1 MIDLEINKIAKDI
14 KDIKI
19 QGASKIE
26 AAAINAIEKYIQKTN
41 KYGKEFIDEL
51 IENIN
56 ILVKQR
62 PNEPKLRNSM
72 NYILQKSKKL
82 KSKESKS
89 KLIEEIHKYK
99 ENTKKANEHISD
111 IASEL
116 ITNNSIIVTHC
127 HSNLV
132 EETLKK
138 AYNQGKKFKV
148 YASET
153 RPRYQGRITSKRLSE
168 YGLDVTLITEGATT
182 HILKKADYFITGA
195 DVVFSDGSIVNKV
208 GTLLISISAKYY
220 KTPHLVLTST
230 HCCERDI
237 IKNIN
242 EKIEQRSADEVWTS
256 KEGKPDNLKIENP
269 CFDIIPNELIDK
281 FITEEGVFSPESLY
295 VWINKT

>member
-56 ILVKQR
+56 LLVKQR

>member
-111 IASEL
+111 MASEL

>member
-1 MIDLEINKIAKDI
+1 
-14 KDIKI
+14 
-19 QGASKIE
+19 
-26 AAAINAIEKYIQKTN
+26 
-41 KYGKEFIDEL
+41 
-51 IENIN
+51 
-56 ILVKQR
+56 
-62 PNEPKLRNSM
+62 M

-111 IASEL
+111 MASEL